1 MGIKKEKEEMKMTN
15 SKSTKKALFSSLL
28 AMLVCVTMLI
38 GTTFAWFTD
47 TSSTNVNKIQSGTL
61 DVELQMFSDGQWVS
75 AEGKTLDFA
84 KAEEGAGQEILWEP
98 GCTYELPQL
107 RVTNKG
113 NLALK
118 YKIVVTGTSG
128 DAKLLDVIDFSVDG
142 VSLDEEFHLSEAQ
155 SSDAFTIKGH
165 MKEETGNEYQ
175 GLTLEGISI
184 TIYATQYTEEY
195 DSYDNQYD
203 KEAAYSANTA
213 TELVGLLT
221 NAKDGDTIVL
231 TDSIEISADDYNVN
245 KRLYVKAN
253 NVTIDLNGKE
263 LTVPN
268 HTFTLSGENIT
279 LKNGYMIATTTS
291 STQTIGS
298 YAVAANGKNVTIE
311 SVTMVGGISVTGYNQ
326 EDDALINPN
335 VSALITD
342 CKIEAT
348 NYYTVCAQGQATAVV
363 KNSTL
368 VAENGVAFFW
378 IEKGFTDAAGTV
390 GDSSLS
396 YQAST
401 VILSGSKPLYNAGG
415 LEPIVLE

>member
-1 MGIKKEKEEMKMTN
+1 
-15 SKSTKKALFSSLL
+15 
-28 AMLVCVTMLI
+28 
-38 GTTFAWFTD
+38 
-47 TSSTNVNKIQSGTL
+47 
-61 DVELQMFSDGQWVS
+61 
-75 AEGKTLDFA
+75 
-84 KAEEGAGQEILWEP
+84 
-98 GCTYELPQL
+98 
-107 RVTNKG
+107 
-113 NLALK
+113 
-118 YKIVVTGTSG
+118 
-128 DAKLLDVIDFSVDG
+128 
-142 VSLDEEFHLSEAQ
+142 
-155 SSDAFTIKGH
+155 

-184 TIYATQYTEEY
+184 TVYATQYTEEY

-401 VILSGSKPLYNAGG
+401 VILSGSKPLYNTGG

>member
-84 KAEEGAGQEILWEP
+84 KAEEGADQEILWEP

-184 TIYATQYTEEY
+184 TIYATQYTTV
-195 DSYDNQYD
+195 
-203 KEAAYSANTA
+203 AY
-213 TELVGLLT
+213 
-221 NAKDGDTIVL
+221 
-231 TDSIEISADDYNVN
+231 
-245 KRLYVKAN
+245 
-253 NVTIDLNGKE
+253 
-263 LTVPN
+263 
-268 HTFTLSGENIT
+268 F
-279 LKNGYMIATTTS
+279 
-291 STQTIGS
+291 
-298 YAVAANGKNVTIE
+298 
-311 SVTMVGGISVTGYNQ
+311 
-326 EDDALINPN
+326 
-335 VSALITD
+335 
-342 CKIEAT
+342 
-348 NYYTVCAQGQATAVV
+348 
-363 KNSTL
+363 
-368 VAENGVAFFW
+368 
-378 IEKGFTDAAGTV
+378 
-390 GDSSLS
+390 
-396 YQAST
+396 
-401 VILSGSKPLYNAGG
+401 
-415 LEPIVLE
+415 

>member
-84 KAEEGAGQEILWEP
+84 KAEEGADQEILWEP

-128 DAKLLDVIDFSVDG
+128 DAKLLEVIDFSVDG

-184 TIYATQYTEEY
+184 TVYATQYTEEY

-268 HTFTLSGENIT
+268 HTFTLSGE
-279 LKNGYMIATTTS
+279 KVVS
-291 STQTIGS
+291 KIGHFR
-298 YAVAANGKNVTIE
+298 YKYPTH
-311 SVTMVGGISVTGYNQ
+311 
-326 EDDALINPN
+326 
-335 VSALITD
+335 
-342 CKIEAT
+342 KI
-348 NYYTVCAQGQATAVV
+348 C
-363 KNSTL
+363 
-368 VAENGVAFFW
+368 
-378 IEKGFTDAAGTV
+378 
-390 GDSSLS
+390 
-396 YQAST
+396 
-401 VILSGSKPLYNAGG
+401 LY
-415 LEPIVLE
+415 L